1 MSDQA
6 MNPGERALR
15 ARLGAYVMHARN
27 DARDTTAK
35 ARAAFLARFERLA
48 DPDGRLPAAERQR
61 RAQQLRR
68 AYFARLALSSA
79 KARRTRRPAAK
90 GGEASAGTAR

>member
-15 ARLGAYVMHARN
+15 ARLGAYVMHGRN
-27 DARDTTAK
+27 DARETTAK
-35 ARAAFLARFERLA
+35 ARAAFLARFERQA
-48 DPDGRLPAAERQR
+48 DPDGVLPAAERQR

-68 AYFARLALSSA
+68 AYFARLALASA
-79 KARRTRRPAAK
+79 KARRARRPAAK
-90 GGEASAGTAR
+90 GGDEAA